1 MFIEVRDLVKRF
13 GAVPVLQ
20 GVNFAMETGEV
31 VAVIGR
37 SGSGKSTFLRCIA
50 GLEEIQRGSI
60 TVGGITQRNGTWGPD
75 GRRLIG
81 MVFQG
86 YNLFPHL
93 SVEGNVTL
101 ALRKVQ
107 GFGRQ
112 EAHEIAGAALE
123 RVGLADKARSH
134 PRELSGGQ
142 MQRVAIARALALNSK
157 VLLLDEITSALDP
170 ETVGE
175 VLRVLEKLGAEGTT
189 MIFVTHE
196 MGFAARAATRLV
208 FMNRGVIV
216 EDREPRAMLRSPAT
230 AELAEFLKATRH

>member
-50 GLEEIQRGSI
+50 GLEENPAGIHYGRRHHAAKWHLGS
-60 TVGGITQRNGTWGPD
+60 RWA
-75 GRRLIG
+75 RLIG

-101 ALRKVQ
+101 ACARFKDSGGRKRMRSQGLRWK
-107 GFGRQ
+107 
-112 EAHEIAGAALE
+112 
-123 RVGLADKARSH
+123 GLALLTK
-134 PRELSGGQ
+134 P
-142 MQRVAIARALALNSK
+142 VPTRASFPEGRCN
-157 VLLLDEITSALDP
+157 VWLL
-170 ETVGE
+170 
-175 VLRVLEKLGAEGTT
+175 
-189 MIFVTHE
+189 
-196 MGFAARAATRLV
+196 
-208 FMNRGVIV
+208 RG
-216 EDREPRAMLRSPAT
+216 RWR
-230 AELAEFLKATRH
+230 